1 MKSLGVGLYVRALPP
16 TMTKFP
22 ISRFQLALTVASVFV
37 LAQSAAAHSYRI
49 GDLEIVHPAIVVP
62 QPNSDCTCAHVTI
75 INHGHETEYF
85 LGAVIA
91 IAQNARLL
99 HVADHDHDISA
110 PVAVAIAPGATLDL
124 HRHEWCLFLSNIH
137 TGLAADMGMY
147 PASLMFRHAGS
158 IDVEFMVDAAH
169 P

>member
-1 MKSLGVGLYVRALPP
+1 MERVGVDPYVRALSPA
-16 TMTKFP
+16 MTKFP
-22 ISRFQLALTVASVFV
+22 ISHFHLALTVASMFM
-37 LAQSAAAHSYRI
+37 LAQPVAAHSYRI

-62 QPNSDCTCAHVTI
+62 QPNSNCTCAHVTI

-85 LGAVIA
+85 LGAVVA
-91 IAQNARLL
+91 IAQEARLL

-110 PVAVAIAPGATLDL
+110 PAAVAIAPGATLDL

-137 TGLAADMGMY
+137 SGLEADMGMY
-147 PASLMFRHAGS
+147 PASLMFRHAGT